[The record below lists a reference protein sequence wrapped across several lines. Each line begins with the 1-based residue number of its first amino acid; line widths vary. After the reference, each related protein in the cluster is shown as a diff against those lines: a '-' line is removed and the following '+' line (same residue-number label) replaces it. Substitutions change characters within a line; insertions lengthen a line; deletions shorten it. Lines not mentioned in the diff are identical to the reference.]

1 VTSIAVVPL
10 PRAGLSDAKRR
21 VLEVAAVMFGERGY
35 HGVSM
40 RHLADA
46 LEMQAQSLYAHVP
59 SKQHLLFELC
69 AAGVTEHHSRVMG
82 AVLEAGSDPVAQ
94 MRALVGAHVLA
105 HLDHPELGR
114 IASRD
119 SHHLEPELLARLTAM
134 REQTAAL
141 FLEIVDRGVRLGAF
155 TVAHPRRAMRAVADM
170 GICLAEQDVAP
181 EDRDEVVEDY
191 VTFAL
196 SVLTHAA
203 PPSALA
209 TDRPR
214 RRAS

>member
-59 SKQHLLFELC
+59 SKQHLLYELC
-69 AAGVTEHHSRVMG
+69 AAGVAEHRSRVMA

-119 SHHLEPELLARLTAM
+119 AHHLEPELRARLTAM

-141 FLEIVDRGVRLGAF
+141 FLEIVDRGARLGAF
-155 TVAHPRRAMRAVADM
+155 TTAHPRRAMRAIADM
-170 GICLAEQDVAP
+170 GIRLAEQDVAP
-181 EDRDEVVEDY
+181 EERDEIVEDY
-191 VTFAL
+191 ESFAL
-196 SVLTHAA
+196 SILTHEA
-203 PPSALA
+203 PPSVLTA
-209 TDRPR
+209 DR
-214 RRAS
+214 RRRQAS

>member
-1 VTSIAVVPL
+1 
-10 PRAGLSDAKRR
+10 
-21 VLEVAAVMFGERGY
+21 MFGERGY

-69 AAGVTEHHSRVMG
+69 AAGVAEHRTRVMA
-82 AVLEAGSDPVAQ
+82 AVLEAGSDPTDQ

-114 IASRD
+114 IASRE
-119 SHHLEPELLARLTAM
+119 SHHLEPELHARITAM
-134 REQTAAL
+134 REQNAAL
-141 FLEIVDRGVRLGAF
+141 FMEIVDRGARLGVF
-155 TVAHPRRAMRAVADM
+155 TVAHPRRAMRAIADF
-170 GICLAEQDVAP
+170 GIRLAEHHVAP
-181 EDRDEVVEDY
+181 AERDEIVEDY

-196 SVLTHAA
+196 QILTT
-203 PPSALA
+203 PDPALG
-209 TDRPR
+209 RQR
-214 RRAS
+214 QAS

>member
-21 VLEVAAVMFGERGY
+21 VLEVAAVMFGEDGY

-69 AAGVTEHHSRVMG
+69 AAGVVEHRSRVMG
-82 AVLEAGSDPVAQ
+82 AILEAGSDPVAQ

-114 IASRD
+114 IASRE
-119 SHHLEPELLARLTAM
+119 SHHLEPDLLAQVTAM

-141 FLEIVDRGVRLGAF
+141 FLEIVDRGARLGAF
-155 TVAHPRRAMRAVADM
+155 TVAHPRRAMRAIADM
-170 GICLAEQDVAP
+170 GIRLAEQDVAP
-181 EDRDEVVEDY
+181 DERDHIVEDY

-196 SVLTHAA
+196 SILMTEA
-203 PPSALA
+203 PPSVLV
-209 TDRPR
+209 TDRR
-214 RRAS
+214 GRRAS